1 MFKGISEG
9 VKNVGK
15 ISFGTLMGQA
25 ITMISLPI
33 FTRMYGASIIGGWA
47 LFNSVAIIINSFSDF
62 GLTNAIMIEEDEN
75 SALKI
80 YKVVST
86 VVILVSAISGIVAF
100 LYYSFNDNDMNIS
113 TFFIAFTISI
123 LVFTLQQTQIC
134 YTWLN
139 RRKRYD
145 VLMKN
150 PLINN
155 LVVAFFSLVLGLLGF
170 KKYGYYIGL
179 ILGQVVTLTHMRR
192 FLPKGIIC
200 LDYNEYIMV
209 LKKHKAFIFYQM
221 PSNII
226 LQIKSQLPTLLIK
239 SFFGSAM
246 LGYYSISV
254 RLMNM
259 PITLL
264 ANSLGKVF
272 FQKASEISRCKGN
285 VGEFTLKSLQKAMK
299 LAIIPLILMLTIGD
313 LIIVLFFGEDYIV
326 AGNILRIMSFY
337 GLFLFLSM
345 SVNGIAIVI
354 NKQKYM
360 MYSGAFQIV
369 GFVSGMWIGAKLFN
383 SIYIGIIGMSLTF
396 IIIQIVYFCSIFK
409 DTKISIMRY
418 LKPLFWGTF
427 LVVSSYAIIRYSLV
441 MLGITNFL

>member
-1 MFKGISEG
+1 MFKGISES

-15 ISFGTLMGQA
+15 ISFGTLMGQ
-25 ITMISLPI
+25 IISVISLPI
-33 FTRMYGASIIGGWA
+33 FTRIYGASIIGGWA

-62 GLTNAIMIEEDEN
+62 GLTNAIMIEEDEK
-75 SALKI
+75 SARQI
-80 YKVVST
+80 YRVVST
-86 VVILVSAISGIVAF
+86 IVILISIITGVLSFI
-100 LYYSFNDNDMNIS
+100 YYSFNDSDMNIS
-113 TFFIAFTISI
+113 ALFIAGTISI

-145 VLMKN
+145 VLMRN

-155 LVVAFFSLVLGLLGF
+155 LVVAIFALILGF
-170 KKYGYYIGL
+170 LGVKRYGYYIGL
-179 ILGQVVTLTHMRR
+179 ILGQVITLLHMKR

-200 LDYNEYIMV
+200 LDYNEYVKI
-209 LKKHKAFIFYQM
+209 LKKHKSFIFFQM
-221 PSNII
+221 PSNIV

-239 SFFGSAM
+239 AFFGSTM
-246 LGYYSISV
+246 LGYYSVSV

-264 ANSLGKVF
+264 ASALGKVF
-272 FQKASEISRCKGN
+272 FQRASEINRNGGN

-299 LAIIPLILMLTIGD
+299 IAIIPIVLMLVVGD
-313 LIIVLFFGEDYIV
+313 LVITLFFGRDYIV
-326 AGNILRIMSFY
+326 AANILRIMIFY

-345 SVNGIAIVI
+345 SVNGVAIVI

-360 MYSGAFQIV
+360 MYSGCFQII
-369 GFVSGMWIGAKLFN
+369 GFISGLWVGAKIFD
-383 SIYIGIIGMSLTF
+383 SIYAGVICMSLTF

-409 DTKISIMRY
+409 DTQINLDRY
-418 LKPLFWGTF
+418 LKPLFF
-427 LVVSSYAIIRYSLV
+427 EVFIIVLLYIVIRYGLII
-441 MLGITNFL
+441 LGIVNSM